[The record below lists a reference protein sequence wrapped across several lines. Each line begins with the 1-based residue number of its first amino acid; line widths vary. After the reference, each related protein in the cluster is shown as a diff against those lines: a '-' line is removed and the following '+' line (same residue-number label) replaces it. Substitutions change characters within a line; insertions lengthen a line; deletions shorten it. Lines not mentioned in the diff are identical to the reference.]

1 MVGRETRITILILFA
16 FVWVIGTVGNG
27 YGGPPPAGKVLL
39 ADRQVSTS
47 EVEIYRGHDRD
58 QDNRLKMIDLCG
70 RLEDDWTRA
79 GANRKTEVEVH
90 RETMKPGVTEYR
102 REVSESNRFAAP
114 ADEQKTIEL
123 CRRLEDS
130 AGDPPRKE
138 VRVYRETTVPPLGRR
153 SEVEIYRSVPGP
165 DQTIV
170 LLCRQLKADVDQD
183 SIHNKVEVEEYTNK
197 TAKGDEYSRQYHE
210 SSRYSATARDRDDML
225 VLCTQM

>member
-130 AGDPPRKE
+130 AGESSKERSESLPRDHRSTLGSKE
-138 VRVYRETTVPPLGRR
+138 RSGDLPLCSGTRPNNCVAVPP
-153 SEVEIYRSVPGP
+153 VESGCGPG
-165 DQTIV
+165 QHS
-170 LLCRQLKADVDQD
+170 Q
-183 SIHNKVEVEEYTNK
+183 
-197 TAKGDEYSRQYHE
+197 
-210 SSRYSATARDRDDML
+210 
-225 VLCTQM
+225 